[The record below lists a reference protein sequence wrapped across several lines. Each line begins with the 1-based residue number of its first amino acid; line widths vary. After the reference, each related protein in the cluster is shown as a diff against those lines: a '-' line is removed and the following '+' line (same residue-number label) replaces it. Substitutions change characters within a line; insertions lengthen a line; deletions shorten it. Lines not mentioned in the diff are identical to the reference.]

1 MLLLAQHLVL
11 VIYLNLL
18 LLSSYNNF
26 QNKHNLIS
34 NHLCNKFLDHL
45 WTFESSYMFLNDC
58 SLVDKKSFFHRSW
71 YCSLLILLLEDNIAY
86 NLFNLYLFSND
97 KTKSLFTPWKLA
109 LIKKIWILVCFQS
122 CYFWLIFVSVNCS
135 FNTWFQLL

>member
-18 LLSSYNNF
+18 LLFSYNNL

-34 NHLCNKFLDHL
+34 NHLCNNFLDHL

-58 SLVDKKSFFHRSW
+58 LLVVKKSFFHRSW
-71 YCSLLILLLEDNIAY
+71 YCSLLILLLEDNIVY
-86 NLFNLYLFSND
+86 SLFNLYLFSND
-97 KTKSLFTPWKLA
+97 KTKGLFTPWKLA
-109 LIKKIWILVCFQS
+109 LIKRIWISVCFQS
-122 CYFWLIFVSVNCS
+122 CYFWLIFVPVNCS

>member
-18 LLSSYNNF
+18 LLFSYNNL

-34 NHLCNKFLDHL
+34 NHLCNNFLDHL

-58 SLVDKKSFFHRSW
+58 LLVVKKSFFNRSW
-71 YCSLLILLLEDNIAY
+71 YCSLLILLLEDNIVY
-86 NLFNLYLFSND
+86 SLFNLYLFSND
-97 KTKSLFTPWKLA
+97 KTKGLFTPWKLA
-109 LIKKIWILVCFQS
+109 LIKRIWISVCFQS
-122 CYFWLIFVSVNCS
+122 CYFWLIFVPVNCS